1 MERRA
6 RRRCGLAR
14 IAREV
19 HRIGGT
25 LLGWALWLGMTVVWG
40 VAVIPLTL
48 LLQPFWPAARERY
61 GTLTR
66 RVLRWFVTHL
76 SFVRFQIEGA
86 ERRLLGPRVLVVNHQ
101 SRLDSPL
108 LLGLEPG
115 SFGPVRGYML
125 RVPIVGTAVRM
136 LGFFDAD
143 AHFATFDAMNQAA
156 VRAGAGDGALLFYP
170 EGTRSKTGEIGP
182 FHRGAFRVAY
192 DHGLPIQPVV
202 IEGLDAVLPPGRAIP
217 PVYGRYV
224 VRIRYLEPLHP
235 PYGRGRRRDVVR
247 ALAEQVRGRLVEEL
261 AKMRAERRT
270 GAVSPGDPG
279 ASGAVAGAPGAGA

>member
-1 MERRA
+1 M
-6 RRRCGLAR
+6 GL
-14 IAREV
+14 
-19 HRIGGT
+19 
-25 LLGWALWLGMTVVWG
+25 TVVWG
-40 VAVIPLTL
+40 IAVIPATL
-48 LLQPFWPAARERY
+48 LLQPFWPAVRERY
-61 GTLTR
+61 STLTR
-66 RVLRWFVTHL
+66 RVLHWFATHL
-76 SFVRFQIEGA
+76 SFARFQIEGA
-86 ERRLLGPRVLVVNHQ
+86 ERRLSGPRVLVVNHQ
-101 SRLDSPL
+101 SRLDSPV

-125 RVPIVGTAVRM
+125 RVPIVGTAVRL

-143 AHFATFDAMNQAA
+143 AHFATFDAMNRAA
-156 VRAGAGDGALLFYP
+156 ARAGAEGGALLFYP

-217 PVYGRYV
+217 PVYGRYL

-261 AKMRAERRT
+261 AQMRAERR
-270 GAVSPGDPG
+270 
-279 ASGAVAGAPGAGA
+279 SGAASRESSGTPDAAAGESGVGA